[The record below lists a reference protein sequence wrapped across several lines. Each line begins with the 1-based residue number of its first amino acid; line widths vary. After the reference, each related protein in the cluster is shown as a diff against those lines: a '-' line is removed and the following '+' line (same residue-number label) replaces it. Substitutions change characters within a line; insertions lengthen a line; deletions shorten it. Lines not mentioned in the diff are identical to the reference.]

1 MDINMPEICRFYG
14 IIIAM
19 FYDDHNPPHFHA
31 RYGKD
36 RVAIEISTLRVLE
49 GYIPP
54 RALGL
59 VMEWASQHQK
69 ELLNDWDLAKRN
81 QPPKKVEPLA

>member
-1 MDINMPEICRFYG
+1 MPEICRFYG

-31 RYGKD
+31 RYAKD
-36 RVAIEISTLRVLE
+36 WVVIEINSLRVLD
-49 GYIPP
+49 GRFPS

-59 VMEWASQHQK
+59 VIEWASQHQE
-69 ELLNDWDLAKRN
+69 ELLRDWELAKDN
-81 QPPKKVEPLA
+81 QPLEKISPLA

>member
-1 MDINMPEICRFYG
+1 MPEICRFYG

-31 RYGKD
+31 RYAKD
-36 RVAIEISTLRVLE
+36 WVAIEINSLRVLD
-49 GYIPP
+49 GRFPS

-59 VMEWASQHQK
+59 VIEWASQHQE
-69 ELLNDWDLAKRN
+69 ELLRDWELAKDN
-81 QPPKKVEPLA
+81 QPLEKISPLA

>member
-1 MDINMPEICRFYG
+1 MPEICRFYG

-36 RVAIEISTLRVLE
+36 WVVIEINSLRVLD
-49 GYIPP
+49 GRFSS

-59 VMEWASQHQK
+59 VIEWASQHQE
-69 ELLNDWDLAKRN
+69 ELIKDWELAKNN
-81 QPPKKVEPLA
+81 QPLEKISPLA

>member
-1 MDINMPEICRFYG
+1 MPEICRFYG

-31 RYGKD
+31 RYGKQK
-36 RVAIEISTLRVLE
+36 VAVEISSLRILE
-49 GYIPP
+49 GQIPP

-59 VMEWASQHQK
+59 VVEWASQHLP
-69 ELLNDWDLAKRN
+69 ELMENWHLARNN
-81 QPPKKVEPLA
+81 QPLEKIEPLA